1 MNDVGLRGGDR
12 VAWRIWGIMV
22 ECVAW
27 RWKGRRPMDL
37 GKKVADMPTPP
48 KIGGA
53 QHIDPVTHVDG
64 R

>member
-1 MNDVGLRGGDR
+1 
-12 VAWRIWGIMV
+12 
-22 ECVAW
+22 
-27 RWKGRRPMDL
+27 MDL

-48 KIGGA
+48 EIGGA